1 MPRVK
6 KIRPLVKVKKG
17 RRHYG
22 NIYELSDGTEIYIA
36 LRFQHHFFRGG
47 EKTLSDAALSGK
59 LEWALDD
66 DTLRMLRKRG
76 IETVGIRVKDT
87 RDHYMTSIE
96 NFFNPLLVRFHDYR
110 SRGGELQRYLNVR
123 HFLVKYAPMK
133 IR

>member
-6 KIRPLVKVKKG
+6 KVKPVLKVKKG

-36 LRFQHHFFRGG
+36 LRFEHHFFRGG
-47 EKTLSDAALSGK
+47 EKSLSDAAAAGK

-76 IETVGIRVKDT
+76 VETVGVRVKDT
-87 RDHYMTSIE
+87 RDHYLTSIE

-123 HFLVKYAPMK
+123 YFLAKYAPMK

>member
-1 MPRVK
+1 M
-6 KIRPLVKVKKG
+6 KKG

-36 LRFQHHFFRGG
+36 LRYEHHFFRGG
-47 EKTLSDAALSGK
+47 EKCLSDAAVAGK

-76 IETVGIRVKDT
+76 VETVGVRVKDT
-87 RDHYMTSIE
+87 KDHYMTSIE